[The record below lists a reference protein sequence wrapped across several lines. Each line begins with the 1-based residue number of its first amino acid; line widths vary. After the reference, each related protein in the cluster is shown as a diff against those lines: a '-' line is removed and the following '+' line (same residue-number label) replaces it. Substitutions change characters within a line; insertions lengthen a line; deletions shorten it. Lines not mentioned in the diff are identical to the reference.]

1 MRILIPICNMYMYI
15 GIIALL
21 GIHYNDITALSNNV
35 KYQRINNQYTSYIN
49 IYNHPCNIHIS

>member
-1 MRILIPICNMYMYI
+1 MYMYI

-49 IYNHPCNIHIS
+49 IYNNPCNIHIS